1 MANQR
6 MTNQQATLMLAAG
19 PIVLASLL
27 TVVYALA
34 EQAGLPLLT
43 DRVLNPAELVVEDDP
58 PALIRRLR
66 AGDSPVAAYD
76 MGSDVLAPPTRTMTP
91 MEAAAYRDRGS
102 MLNLLVREGV
112 PVDDATRAHLLCIA
126 ERTGSKDVIAMLARP
141 GVSAV
146 CGARADHVAPVLAPT
161 PAGTGR

>member
-19 PIVLASLL
+19 PIVLATLIA
-27 TVVYALA
+27 VVYALT
-34 EQAGLPLLT
+34 EQAGMPLLT
-43 DRVLNPAELVVEDDP
+43 DRAMNPAELVFEDDP
-58 PALIRRLR
+58 PGLIRRLR
-66 AGDSPVAAYD
+66 AGDSPVAMYD
-76 MGSDVLAPPTRTMTP
+76 MGRDVLAPPPRRMTP

-102 MLNLLVREGV
+102 MLGLLEREGV
-112 PVDDATRAHLLCIA
+112 PLDEATRAHLLCIA

-146 CGARADHVAPVLAPT
+146 CGARADQVAPVLAPT